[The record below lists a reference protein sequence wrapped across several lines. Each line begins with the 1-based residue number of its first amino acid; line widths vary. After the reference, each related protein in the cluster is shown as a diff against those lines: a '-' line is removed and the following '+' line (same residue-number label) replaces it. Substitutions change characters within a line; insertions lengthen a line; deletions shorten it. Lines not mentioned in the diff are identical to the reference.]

1 MARQRLKLIE
11 PNIEREVTL
20 MSEHLNSE
28 RVQLQKRRM
37 YEDSDDEDGPDNAG
51 DEQLPHETYQQFK
64 ARKLKQ
70 M

>member
-11 PNIEREVTL
+11 PDIEQEVTL

-28 RVQLQKRRM
+28 RMQLQKRRM
-37 YEDSDDEDGPDNAG
+37 YEDSDDEVGPVDGG

-64 ARKLKQ
+64 ARKLKE